1 VFSIVFYSISGIFAF
16 ITLLYN
22 LVFTLLGLAWLQMPL
37 TLPGIAGIVLT
48 VGMAIDA
55 SVIIF
60 EHIREELAHGVTIV
74 KAVKAGFAG
83 ALVVILDANI
93 TTFIVGV
100 VLYNFGTG
108 PIQGFAIT
116 MMLGI
121 ISTLITGLFFLRS
134 LFMFMLN
141 NFHVQKL
148 RI

>member
-1 VFSIVFYSISGIFAF
+1 M
-16 ITLLYN
+16 YN
-22 LVFTLLGLAWLQMPL
+22 LGLILMGLAWLQTPL
-37 TLPGIAGIVLT
+37 TLPGIGGMVLT

-55 SVIIF
+55 SILIF
-60 EHIREELAHGVTIV
+60 EHIKEELTHGVTI
-74 KAVKAGFAG
+74 KQAVGAGFSG
-83 ALVVILDANI
+83 AMKVILDANI

-108 PIQGFAIT
+108 PIQGFAVT

-121 ISTLITGLFFLRS
+121 IATLVTGLFFLRS
-134 LFMFMLN
+134 LFTFVLN